1 MPFLRIRDTTL
12 RLVKIEMKTL
22 TVRVVLL
29 RIVQSEATFSV
40 DQFAGTDR
48 KCFVKFQVSEDF
60 ISHL

>member
-1 MPFLRIRDTTL
+1 MDTTL

-29 RIVQSEATFSV
+29 RIVQREATFSV

-48 KCFVKFQVSEDF
+48 KCFCEIPGK
-60 ISHL
+60 